1 MKNDFSIST
10 ARKDL
15 PKMVREIQRNP
26 STVYRIS
33 VRNETVAE
41 LRSAKPMVA
50 PGEAV
55 RKLIQLREELF
66 FPLGN
71 KEKEPIS
78 KKVKSY
84 LYGKEKR

>member
-1 MKNDFSIST
+1 MIK
-10 ARKDL
+10 
-15 PKMVREIQRNP
+15 EIQRNP

-55 RKLIQLREELF
+55 RKLIQLREELS
-66 FPLGN
+66 FPVGS
-71 KEKEPIS
+71 KGKEPIS

-84 LYGKEKR
+84 LYLKETK